1 MTAPGNLFILS
12 APSGAG
18 KSSLIKALLEQGEKE
33 SIRPMQV
40 SVSHTTRD
48 PRPGEN
54 NGEHYH
60 FVSVDHFKKQ
70 IKHNAF
76 YEYAEVFG
84 NYYGTSE
91 AAIDE
96 QLAQG
101 IDVFLDIDWQGA
113 QQVRMKKPSVTTIF
127 ISPPSRQELENRLR
141 GRGQDSEEI
150 IASRMAQAQDECS
163 HFQEFDYIVIN
174 DNFEQALADLTTIV
188 KNQRLKRSQQ
198 VVQHKVLL
206 DELIC

>member
-1 MTAPGNLFILS
+1 MTVSGNLFILS

-18 KSSLIKALLEQGEKE
+18 KSSLISALLKQGQEND
-33 SIRPMQV
+33 SRPMQV

-60 FVSVDHFKKQ
+60 FVSVANFKKQ
-70 IKHNAF
+70 IKQNAF

-91 AAIDE
+91 AAIDA

-113 QQVRMKKPSVTTIF
+113 QQVRMKKPAVTSIF
-127 ISPPSRQELENRLR
+127 ISPPSREELESRLQKR
-141 GRGQDSEEI
+141 NQDSDEVI
-150 IASRMAQAQDECS
+150 NRRVAQAKEDVT
-163 HFQEFDYIVIN
+163 HFVDYDHVIIN
-174 DNFEQALADLTTIV
+174 DDFELALENLRSV
-188 KNQRLKRSQQ
+188 FRSQRT
-198 VVQHKVLL
+198 LL
-206 DELIC
+206 AKIQQRNPDFFRELLK

>member
-1 MTAPGNLFILS
+1 MTATGNLFILS

-18 KSSLIKALLEQGEKE
+18 KSSLIKALLEQNQEPNA
-33 SIRPMQV
+33 RPMQV

-48 PRPGEN
+48 PRPGEK

-60 FVSVDHFKKQ
+60 FVSVNNFKKL
-70 IKHNAF
+70 IKQNAF

-127 ISPPSRQELENRLR
+127 ISPPSKKELEQRLR
-141 GRGQDSEEI
+141 GRGQDSDEI
-150 IASRMAQAQDECS
+150 INDRMAQAQKECS
-163 HFQEFDYIVIN
+163 HFQEFDYIIIN
-174 DNFEQALADLTTIV
+174 DNFEQALTDLTTIV
-188 KNQRLKRSQQ
+188 NNQRLKRSQQ
-198 VVQHKVLL
+198 MIQHNALL
-206 DELIC
+206 DELTR